1 MTSTC
6 ESSTVNVFHQ
16 ILSFFQKKKKMNF
29 FSSLDS
35 TKFSFFGE
43 KISQNFDSTKLE
55 KENKRNE
62 PCPKPLFFN
71 SREKFSS

>member
-16 ILSFFQKKKKMNF
+16 ILSFFQKKKDEF

-35 TKFSFFGE
+35 TKFSFFWG
-43 KISQNFDSTKLE
+43 KKLVKILISQNWK
-55 KENKRNE
+55 KKKKKKE
-62 PCPKPLFFN
+62 PCPQPLSFN
-71 SREKFSS
+71 SREI